1 MAVTDMDL
9 NDFQVVLN
17 AVSSDLPGFTHDKVQ
32 VTYSATL
39 QCGSILDS
47 AGTELAIASVADAYY
62 VVDDITLRNLA
73 DNLTVGDTLEV
84 ACAHRGCVFNEDVIT
99 FSDAAISAAGK
110 TALEAYMNKFATVEV
125 ED

>member
-17 AVSSDLPGFTHDKVQ
+17 AVSSDLPGLTHDNVQ

-47 AGTELAIASVADAYY
+47 AGTELAIASVADSYY

-73 DNLTVGDTLEV
+73 DYLTVGDTLEV
-84 ACAHRGCVFNEDVIT
+84 ACAQRGCVFNEDVVT
-99 FSDAAISAAGK
+99 FSDAVISTAGK
-110 TALEAYMNKFATVEV
+110 TALKAYMNKFATVEV